1 MPGERSLKLN
11 QYYGHGGNS
20 FWKLIF
26 SIFDRPFSADY
37 EKREGVLLEN
47 NIALWDVLMACE
59 REGSADSAIVLE
71 ESNDFKLFFSFH
83 PTIKL
88 IAFNGQNA
96 EAYFNRYCKYKPEI
110 QFITLPS
117 TSPANTWKSFEEK
130 KEEWSKIKLV

>member
-11 QYYGHGGNS
+11 QYYGHGGNL
-20 FWKLIF
+20 FWKLMF
-26 SIFDRPFSADY
+26 SIFDHPFSNDY
-37 EKREGVLLEN
+37 EKRKSVLLEN

-71 ESNDFKLFFSFH
+71 ESNDFQSFFSIH
-83 PTIKL
+83 PKIKL

-96 EAYFNRYCKYKPEI
+96 EAYFNKYCKHKPKA

-130 KEEWSKIKLV
+130 KGEWSKIKIL